1 MTKVSFDF
9 DGTLDRE
16 DVQGY
21 AKSLIDLGIEVWI
34 CTARFSEHEYYSK
47 RWNDDLYKVSDK
59 IGIKRSN
66 IKFCSM
72 SDKYLF
78 FEDKDFIFHL
88 DDDMTEIKM
97 INEYTKTKG
106 VNLFGNSEWMAE
118 CQMQLNKF
126 KNESDKG

>member
-1 MTKVSFDF
+1 
-9 DGTLDRE
+9 
-16 DVQGY
+16 
-21 AKSLIDLGIEVWI
+21 
-34 CTARFSEHEYYSK
+34 
-47 RWNDDLYKVSDK
+47 
-59 IGIKRSN
+59 
-66 IKFCSM
+66 M